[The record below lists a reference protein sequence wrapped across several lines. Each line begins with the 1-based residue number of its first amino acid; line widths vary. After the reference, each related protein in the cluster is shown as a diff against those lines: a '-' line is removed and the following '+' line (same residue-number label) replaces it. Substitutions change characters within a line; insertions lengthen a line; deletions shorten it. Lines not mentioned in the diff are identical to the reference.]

1 MKIAA
6 LTELLREQERLT
18 REFENLMEQ
27 LEQHPI
33 IKLVDP
39 TASDAFQSLQHSRAI
54 SQEAIE
60 KRDEMVVFLQD
71 FNVRLQ
77 ANVNYLQRVLKEFDE
92 QDEEV

>member
-1 MKIAA
+1 MKIAE
-6 LTELLREQERLT
+6 LTTLLREQERLAN
-18 REFENLMEQ
+18 EFENLMEQ

-33 IKLVDP
+33 LNLVDP
-39 TASDAFQSLQHSRAI
+39 TASDHFQSLQRSRAI

-60 KRDEMVVFLQD
+60 KREEMVVFLKD

-77 ANVNYLQRVLKEFDE
+77 ANVNYLQRLLKEFDE